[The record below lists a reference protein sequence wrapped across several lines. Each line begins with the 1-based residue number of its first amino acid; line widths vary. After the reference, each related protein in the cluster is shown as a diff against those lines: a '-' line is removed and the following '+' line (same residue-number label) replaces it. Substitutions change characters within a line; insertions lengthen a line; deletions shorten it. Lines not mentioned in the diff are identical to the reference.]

1 MNQKIK
7 KPSIPDLE
15 FSKQVKKANQR
26 LREIE
31 KRGLTKE
38 SSAYKNALGLK
49 QYSDINN
56 MGYFGT
62 TKKDQFKFATDIK
75 RIQKDPEAYKAYK
88 ELVRSFLRSHT
99 STVSGMKKV
108 QKAKK
113 KYKALFDKQFQ
124 EVLSKHKMNKIKTFA
139 QSPVFQ
145 QMQPATIPQQRLKGK
160 YKKAYRTLNRRFRSS
175 LGGNLSESEY
185 NKIFT
190 DSLFG
195 MLNEYFD
202 SGDGLLIMKDIM
214 RGKIDRETVAAY
226 LANLK
231 ATTAGL
237 NAEGDLYDLYHYQPV
252 TPEEDFM
259 QYDDFM
265 V

>member
-1 MNQKIK
+1 MSKIK

-31 KRGLTKE
+31 KRGLTKD

-62 TKKDQFKFATDIK
+62 TKKGQFKFATDLK

-99 STVSGMKKV
+99 STVSGIKKI
-108 QKAKK
+108 QASKK

-124 EVLSKHKMNKIKTFA
+124 DVLAKHKMNKIKAFT
-139 QSPVFQ
+139 QSPAFH
-145 QMQPATIPQQRLKGK
+145 QMPPAVLPQQRLKGK
-160 YKKAYRTLNRRFRSS
+160 YKKAYRTLNRRFKST
-175 LGGNLSESEY
+175 LGGTLTEQEY

-214 RGKIDRETVAAY
+214 RGKIDRETVAGY